1 MAQRT
6 RRKRESKPAVASF
19 PELPPDMTIEAMLPH
34 RWASQDGRDIFSKAN
49 EFALADQARDRQIYP
64 FFQPLD
70 NNDGPQAQIYGKR
83 VLMFGSNNYLG
94 LTRHPYVVDS
104 AARAVLKYG
113 TSMTGSRLLNG
124 STHMHEELERRIA
137 RFVQRS
143 GARLYHGL
151 PDESRRDLFARQPRL
166 GGCRR

>member
-6 RRKRESKPAVASF
+6 RRKQDGEPAVASF

-124 STHMHEELERRIA
+124 STHMHE
-137 RFVQRS
+137 
-143 GARLYHGL
+143 
-151 PDESRRDLFARQPRL
+151 
-166 GGCRR
+166 

>member
-6 RRKRESKPAVASF
+6 RRKQEGEPGVASF
-19 PELPPDMTIEAMLPH
+19 PKLPADMTIEAMLPH
-34 RWASQDGRDIFSKAN
+34 RWASQDGRDIFAKAN

-94 LTRHPYVVDS
+94 LTRHP
-104 AARAVLKYG
+104 
-113 TSMTGSRLLNG
+113 
-124 STHMHEELERRIA
+124 
-137 RFVQRS
+137 
-143 GARLYHGL
+143 
-151 PDESRRDLFARQPRL
+151 
-166 GGCRR
+166 